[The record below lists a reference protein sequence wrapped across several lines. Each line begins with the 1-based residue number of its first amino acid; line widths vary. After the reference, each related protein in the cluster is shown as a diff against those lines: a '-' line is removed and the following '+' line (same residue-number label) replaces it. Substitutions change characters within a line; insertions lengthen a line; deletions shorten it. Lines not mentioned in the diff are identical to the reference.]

1 MTTFVAGRD
10 HLRLFRVRQHRV
22 TIAGEEQTTRDDRF
36 RVSKKGAPNMMKTV
50 LTILTNASHLTL
62 TDGEEY
68 PSGFWAEEFAV
79 PYRMFR
85 KAGYDVE
92 FATLGGVAPTVD
104 KSSIDPDFMKW
115 VRPSFTQTDDA
126 AAAATYR
133 QAIENADGLDS
144 PKDLARLTKEDV
156 AAYDG
161 IYIVGGHGCMQDMPA
176 SPAMTRFLL
185 TVLALNKPL
194 ASVCHGPTA
203 FLSPRDMAGQ
213 SPFAGYRVT
222 CFSHVEE
229 FYTRINGRLPY
240 VLEIELKRLGLEYS
254 KSPYPWGSHVVV
266 DRNLVT
272 GQNPF
277 SSESLA
283 AHFIDLLLK
292 V

>member
-1 MTTFVAGRD
+1 
-10 HLRLFRVRQHRV
+10 
-22 TIAGEEQTTRDDRF
+22 
-36 RVSKKGAPNMMKTV
+36 MKT
-50 LTILTNASHLTL
+50 LLAILTNASHLTL

-79 PYRMFR
+79 PYQMF
-85 KAGYDVE
+85 KEAGYAVDL
-92 FATLGGVAPTVD
+92 ATLGGIPPTVD
-104 KSSIDPDFMKW
+104 KSSLDPDFMKW
-115 VRPSFTQTDDA
+115 VRPSFAGIDDVA
-126 AAAATYR
+126 AAAKYR
-133 QAIENADGLDS
+133 KTIEQAGGLRS
-144 PKDLARLTKEDV
+144 PRDVARLTRDDV
-156 AAYDG
+156 ASYAG

-185 TVLALNKPL
+185 AVLALDKPL
-194 ASVCHGPTA
+194 ASVCHGLSA
-203 FLSPRDMAGQ
+203 FLSPRDAAGQ

-229 FYTRINGRLPY
+229 FQTKMNGRLPL
-240 VLEIELKRLGLEYS
+240 VLEIELKRLGMEYS

-283 AHFIDLLLK
+283 KHFLDLLMK
-292 V
+292 S

>member
-1 MTTFVAGRD
+1 MTKR
-10 HLRLFRVRQHRV
+10 
-22 TIAGEEQTTRDDRF
+22 
-36 RVSKKGAPNMMKTV
+36 V
-50 LTILTNASHLTL
+50 LTIVTNAAHLTL

-79 PYRMFR
+79 PYQLFK
-85 KAGYDVE
+85 KAGYTVDV
-92 FATLGGVAPTVD
+92 ATLGGVVPTVD
-104 KSSIDPDFMKW
+104 KSSLDPDFMKW
-115 VRPSFTQTDDA
+115 VRPSFAQIDDN
-126 AAAATYR
+126 AAAATY
-133 QAIENADGLDS
+133 QGTIEKAEGLRS
-144 PKDLARLTKEDV
+144 PKDIARLTRDDI
-156 AAYDG
+156 ASYDG
-161 IYIVGGHGCMQDMPA
+161 IYIVGGHGCMEDMPA

-185 TVLALNKPL
+185 ALLALNKPL

-229 FYTRINGRLPY
+229 FYTKINGRLPL

-254 KSPYPWGSHVVV
+254 KGPFPWGSHVVV

-277 SSESLA
+277 SSESMAKQFL
-283 AHFIDLLLK
+283 DLLAKL
-292 V
+292 

>member
-1 MTTFVAGRD
+1 MTK
-10 HLRLFRVRQHRV
+10 RL
-22 TIAGEEQTTRDDRF
+22 
-36 RVSKKGAPNMMKTV
+36 
-50 LTILTNASHLTL
+50 LTILTSAAHLTL

-79 PYRMFR
+79 PYLMFT
-85 KAGYDVE
+85 KAGYSVDV
-92 FATLGGVAPTVD
+92 ATLGGVPPTVD

-115 VRPSFTQTDDA
+115 VRPSFTQIDDA
-126 AAAATYR
+126 AAAACYGAT
-133 QAIENADGLDS
+133 IENAEVLRS
-144 PKDLARLTKEDV
+144 PQNIARLTTDDIG
-156 AAYDG
+156 AYDG
-161 IYIVGGHGCMQDMPA
+161 IYIVGGHGCMEDMRA
-176 SPAMTRFLL
+176 SSAMTRFLL
-185 TVLALNKPL
+185 AVLALNKPL

-213 SPFAGYRVT
+213 SPFAGYRAT

-229 FYTRINGRLPY
+229 FYTKINGRLPL

-277 SSESLA
+277 SSKSLA
-283 AHFIDLLLK
+283 RQFLDLLTK

>member
-1 MTTFVAGRD
+1 MAK
-10 HLRLFRVRQHRV
+10 RL
-22 TIAGEEQTTRDDRF
+22 
-36 RVSKKGAPNMMKTV
+36 
-50 LTILTNASHLTL
+50 LTILTNAAHLTL

-79 PYRMFR
+79 PYEMF
-85 KAGYDVE
+85 KNAGYAVDL
-92 FATLGGVAPTVD
+92 ATLGGIAPTVD

-115 VRPSFTQTDDA
+115 VRPPFTQIDDGA
-126 AAAATYR
+126 AAAKYR
-133 QAIENADGLDS
+133 TTLETAEGLRC
-144 PKDLARLTKEDV
+144 PKDVARLTKDDI
-156 AAYDG
+156 ASYDG
-161 IYIVGGHGCMQDMPA
+161 IYICGGHGCMEDMPA

-185 TVLALNKPL
+185 AVLALDKPL

-222 CFSHVEE
+222 CFSHIEE
-229 FYTRINGRLPY
+229 FYTKVNGRLPL

-254 KSPYPWGSHVVV
+254 KGPYPWGSHVVI

-277 SSESLA
+277 SSEAMAKQFLNLMTMGRRVASVLGR
-283 AHFIDLLLK
+283 H
-292 V
+292 